1 MIVIFKIVVKII
13 NIFIHNGR
21 FRKKNMQKSFLFFI
35 HNLSATYDSGLEKKI
50 PGNTHLIVELCF
62 ILIQRYKIKTLF
74 VKKAT
79 ISWQCGAYK
88 TGVMVLIVYCYI
100 FFFHMISYLNLLCRL
115 QPDMD

>member
-50 PGNTHLIVELCF
+50 PGNTNLIVELCF

-100 FFFHMISYLNLLCRL
+100 FFFI
-115 QPDMD
+115 

>member
-13 NIFIHNGR
+13 NIFIHNGCFREKKYAKILFVFHTQIVRYIR
-21 FRKKNMQKSFLFFI
+21 FRFR
-35 HNLSATYDSGLEKKI
+35 KKI
-50 PGNTHLIVELCF
+50 PGNTNLIVELCF

-115 QPDMD
+115 RPDMD